1 MSMEQLSRPQLGC
14 VYIIL
19 FYLFFSGS
27 EQIISH
33 SFSGC
38 SLHGEACHEAVL
50 FNVEVNYNAPASYK

>member
-1 MSMEQLSRPQLGC
+1 MEQLSRPQLGC

-19 FYLFFSGS
+19 FYFFSW
-27 EQIISH
+27 QIISH